1 MAEQTLKEKTA
12 RGLFWGM
19 LNNGTMQVL
28 NLVIGIFLGRL
39 LTPADYGIVGV
50 LAIFTAIAGDLQS
63 AGFTQ
68 ALINMAVATGV
79 MPVTGQP
86 LPLVSRGGSSIMVN
100 CFYIGLML
108 NISRTELKNSPQ
120 RALEGR
126 KS

>member
-1 MAEQTLKEKTA
+1 MAEQSLKEKTA

-28 NLVIGIFLGRL
+28 NLIIGIFLGRL

-68 ALINMAVATGV
+68 ALINIKLFPSARADGCVAFPFPFFPDFLFGNR
-79 MPVTGQP
+79 P
-86 LPLVSRGGSSIMVN
+86 
-100 CFYIGLML
+100 
-108 NISRTELKNSPQ
+108 
-120 RALEGR
+120 
-126 KS
+126 